1 LSYLRR
7 YSPAEAVLTRRNRRW
22 FAHFLSLAFLF
33 AQLGMAV
40 HASSHLKVD
49 PHAAPAAG
57 QLCGECLSFAPLQS
71 MVGGGST
78 AILFVAVA
86 PERAVETDLPA
97 FAPRRPFAAYRS
109 RAPPRFL

>member
-1 LSYLRR
+1 LWDLRR

-22 FAHFLSLAFLF
+22 FTHFLSLAFLF
-33 AQLGMAV
+33 AQFGMVV

-49 PHAAPAAG
+49 PHAAPTAS

-78 AILFVAVA
+78 AILFVADT
-86 PERAVETDLPA
+86 PDRAVESSIPA
-97 FAPRRPFAAYRS
+97 AAPRRAFAAYRS